1 MTNDEFV
8 SITRGL
14 VKRGWNEIEPKVAYM
29 FASGG
34 IFGILV
40 TILASYHVPITP
52 EVREWGP
59 YLVGV
64 LGGYILP
71 SSGQVIVTKPSENT
85 STQTVKTV
93 GAVETIVTG
102 AIPVQSPAEAP
113 RRSSFTQTVDGTSD
127 PDAPT
132 QVIPSSSRVGA
143 WAANLPA
150 DHPLATPAT
159 PAPAPTETDGH

>member
-34 IFGILV
+34 LFGILV
-40 TILASYHVPITP
+40 TILVSYHVPITP

-71 SSGQVIVTKPSENT
+71 SSGQVIVTKPAPNT
-85 STQTVKTV
+85 EVKTVKTV

-102 AIPVQSPAEAP
+102 AIPIQRPA
-113 RRSSFTQTVDGTSD
+113 SQTFTQTIDDTSD
-127 PDAPT
+127 PNAET
-132 QVIPSSSRVGA
+132 KVIPSSERVA
-143 WAANLPA
+143 DFVKNLPSTS
-150 DHPLATPAT
+150 PLATPPAASST
-159 PAPAPTETDGH
+159 PFQDGH